1 MDIASKYFYQNRVLI
16 WQSPEN
22 ESTECRKVQGF
33 TRKKL
38 AEKIGTSGPIV
49 GRYERGD
56 MMPSIEIASKIAEAL
71 EVSLDFLV
79 GNSSILVKDK
89 NILNRIEDIAK
100 LPSQK
105 QGELFNV
112 LDAYLR
118 DYKTSTAY
126 GK

>member
-1 MDIASKYFYQNRVLI
+1 MDIATKCFYQNKRLI
-16 WQSPEN
+16 WQFPVK

-118 DYKTSTAY
+118 DYKNSTAY
-126 GK
+126 SK

>member
-1 MDIASKYFYQNRVLI
+1 MDIALKYFYQNTVLNC
-16 WQSPEN
+16 QFPEK
-22 ESTECRKVQGF
+22 ESTECRKVKGF

-118 DYKTSTAY
+118 DYKNSTAY
-126 GK
+126 SK

>member
-1 MDIASKYFYQNRVLI
+1 MNNQCLHSNTPFFFNQWGRIN
-16 WQSPEN
+16 
-22 ESTECRKVQGF
+22 
-33 TRKKL
+33 KKL
-38 AEKIGTSGPIV
+38 SGFSREELADKIGTSGSIV

-56 MMPSIEIASKIAEAL
+56 TMPSTEIASKIAEAF
-71 EVSLDFLV
+71 EVSHNFLV

-126 GK
+126 SK

>member
-1 MDIASKYFYQNRVLI
+1 MAIPGKK
-16 WQSPEN
+16 
-22 ESTECRKVQGF
+22 STECKIVEGF

-49 GRYERGD
+49 GRYESGD
-56 MMPSIEIASKIAEAL
+56 MMPSIEIKSRIADAL

-105 QGELFNV
+105 QGELFYV

-126 GK
+126 SK

>member
-1 MDIASKYFYQNRVLI
+1 MQN
-16 WQSPEN
+16 
-22 ESTECRKVQGF
+22 CRRLHQ
-33 TRKKL
+33 KKTS
-38 AEKIGTSGPIV
+38 EKIGTSGPIV

-126 GK
+126 SK

>member
-1 MDIASKYFYQNRVLI
+1 MQN
-16 WQSPEN
+16 
-22 ESTECRKVQGF
+22 CRRLLQ
-33 TRKKL
+33 KKL

-56 MMPSIEIASKIAEAL
+56 MMPTIEIKSRIAGTL

-89 NILNRIEDIAK
+89 NILNRIEDIAR

>member
-1 MDIASKYFYQNRVLI
+1 MDIASKYLYQNTVLNC
-16 WQSPEN
+16 QFPEK

-38 AEKIGTSGPIV
+38 AEKLGTSGPIV

-56 MMPSIEIASKIAEAL
+56 MMPTIEIKSRIAGTL

-89 NILNRIEDIAK
+89 NILNFIEEIT
-100 LPSQK
+100 
-105 QGELFNV
+105 GNV
-112 LDAYLR
+112 
-118 DYKTSTAY
+118 
-126 GK
+126 

>member
-1 MDIASKYFYQNRVLI
+1 MNNQCLHSNTPFFFNQWVRIN
-16 WQSPEN
+16 
-22 ESTECRKVQGF
+22 
-33 TRKKL
+33 KKL
-38 AEKIGTSGPIV
+38 SGLTREELADKIGTSGSIV

-56 MMPSIEIASKIAEAL
+56 TMPSTEIASNIAEAF

-126 GK
+126 

>member
-1 MDIASKYFYQNRVLI
+1 MSVKFGDRVM
-16 WQSPEN
+16 QA
-22 ESTECRKVQGF
+22 RKEIGL
-33 TRKKL
+33 TREEL

-126 GK
+126 SK

>member
-1 MDIASKYFYQNRVLI
+1 
-16 WQSPEN
+16 
-22 ESTECRKVQGF
+22 
-33 TRKKL
+33 
-38 AEKIGTSGPIV
+38 
-49 GRYERGD
+49 

-71 EVSLDFLV
+71 EVILDFLV

-89 NILNRIEDIAK
+89 NILNFIEDIAK

-118 DYKTSTAY
+118 DYKTSTTY
-126 GK
+126 SKQGLLD